1 MGIVRSSRQAA
12 AAEVSQVS
20 DGRVVELTEAQCRAR
35 LEGHEHRLGRLGF
48 AEDGDPNWP
57 TVLPV
62 NYAYHDGD
70 IFIRTQEGSKLYA
83 ALRRQRVAFEVDAV
97 DLEWRQGWSV
107 VALGTLE
114 IVRDEERR
122 AAVDAVLRSWAAR
135 ATEQLVRLDV
145 ERMTGREIISS

>member
-1 MGIVRSSRQAA
+1 
-12 AAEVSQVS
+12 
-20 DGRVVELTEAQCRAR
+20 
-35 LEGHEHRLGRLGF
+35 
-48 AEDGDPNWP
+48 
-57 TVLPV
+57 
-62 NYAYHDGD
+62 AYHDGD
-70 IFIRTQEGSKLYA
+70 IFIRTLEGSKLYA

>member
-1 MGIVRSSRQAA
+1 M
-12 AAEVSQVS
+12 S
-20 DGRVVELTEAQCRAR
+20 DGRMFELTETQCRDR
-35 LEGHEHRLGRLGF
+35 LEAHEHRLGRLAF

-62 NYAYHDGD
+62 NYAYHDDD
-70 IFIRTQEGSKLYA
+70 IFIRTLEGSKLYA

-97 DLEWRQGWSV
+97 DLDWRQGWSV

-122 AAVDAVLRSWAAR
+122 AAVDAVLRSWATQAK
-135 ATEQLVRLDV
+135 EQLVRLDI
-145 ERMTGREIISS
+145 ERMTGREIIGA